1 MIRVAILGKIGSG
14 KTFVAN
20 NFGYP
25 VFNADLEVGKIYKN
39 DKDVYKK
46 LKKKLPEYFSS
57 FPINKKEVLFAIL
70 DSKTNLKKI
79 VEIVHLKVRKK
90 LIFFLKKNK
99 NKKIVI
105 LDIPLFLENKLNKKR
120 DILIFL
126 QSRDKDIQKRLTK
139 RKNYNKKLIDKF
151 KEIQLSSNYKK
162 SRSRYIIKNNFNKNF
177 VKKKIKI
184 ILKDILK

>member
-1 MIRVAILGKIGSG
+1 M
-14 KTFVAN
+14 
-20 NFGYP
+20 
-25 VFNADLEVGKIYKN
+25 
-39 DKDVYKK
+39 
-46 LKKKLPEYFSS
+46 
-57 FPINKKEVLFAIL
+57 
-70 DSKTNLKKI
+70 
-79 VEIVHLKVRKK
+79 
-90 LIFFLKKNK
+90 
-99 NKKIVI
+99 I

-126 QSRDKDIQKRLTK
+126 QSRDKDIQKRLKK